1 MRMTRISA
9 AIAMIA
15 PLLCAS
21 SLFGNRDQE
30 RDGARIKKALADKTA
45 TFWIYEDVDAGIAE
59 SRRTGKPL
67 LVSIR

>member
-9 AIAMIA
+9 ALSLIA

-30 RDGARIKKALADKTA
+30 RDGSRIKNALADKTA
-45 TFWIYEDVDAGIAE
+45 KFWIYEDVEAGISE